1 MFIILCLLLPSL
13 DRPLVFSYNNTCS
26 IPCAVQAPDRQEGY
40 AVGGTITATEAH
52 KQYNEAITAFRKLIP
67 DPALRM
73 TFSRQVDGYMRQYVL
88 GVWQADNASSITPRH
103 VEFYNAI
110 YSAGNPVPSAL
121 YWEVATGVASFDL
134 FRPPAFFEDLR
145 RYDRMR
151 GTSLARRF
159 ADQLTLILLLFAAVD
174 DLVSESEAGFVNA
187 CSDTLIALCDQDGL
201 RPDRPALNA
210 GDFVSRP
217 STPPSVPTAPAAP
230 QKKEEAAPKQAE
242 EKQEEE
248 EPPKLEEVLAELD
261 GLCGLEKVKKDVK
274 SLINLVKVRK
284 LRQEAGLPVPPM
296 SLHLVFLG
304 NPGTGKT
311 TVARLLAK
319 IYRCIGVLSKG
330 QLVEV
335 DRSGLVAG
343 FVGQTAL
350 KTQEVVQKAIGGVL
364 FIDEAYALVNQEN
377 GNDFGHEAIEVL
389 LKNMEDHRDDL
400 IVIVAGYTGPMEKFI
415 HANPGLESRFN
426 KYFFFEDYDG
436 GQLME
441 IFQSMCRKN
450 GYQLSAEGEAWVRED
465 LKELYEN
472 RDENFGN
479 ARDVRNLFEKAVA
492 RQSDRVA
499 QLEAPTK
506 EQLMELRPEDLKD
519 PEPVASESDTEEEPT
534 K

>member
-1 MFIILCLLLPSL
+1 MCIR
-13 DRPLVFSYNNTCS
+13 D
-26 IPCAVQAPDRQEGY
+26 
-40 AVGGTITATEAH
+40 
-52 KQYNEAITAFRKLIP
+52 
-67 DPALRM
+67 
-73 TFSRQVDGYMRQYVL
+73 SR
-88 GVWQADNASSITPRH
+88 H
-103 VEFYNAI
+103 H
-110 YSAGNPVPSAL
+110 AGNHHHLHPGCGGAHPL
-121 YWEVATGVASFDL
+121 Y
-134 FRPPAFFEDLR
+134 
-145 RYDRMR
+145 
-151 GTSLARRF
+151 
-159 ADQLTLILLLFAAVD
+159 
-174 DLVSESEAGFVNA
+174 
-187 CSDTLIALCDQDGL
+187 
-201 RPDRPALNA
+201 
-210 GDFVSRP
+210 
-217 STPPSVPTAPAAP
+217 AP
-230 QKKEEAAPKQAE
+230 
-242 EKQEEE
+242 
-248 EPPKLEEVLAELD
+248 
-261 GLCGLEKVKKDVK
+261 GY
-274 SLINLVKVRK
+274 
-284 LRQEAGLPVPPM
+284 QEAGLPVPPM
-296 SLHLVFLG
+296 SLHLMFLG

-350 KTQEVVQKAIGGVL
+350 KTQEAVQKAIGGVL

-450 GYQLSAEGEAWVRED
+450 GYRLSAEGEAWVRED

-519 PEPVASESDTEEEPT
+519 PEPVASEPDTEEEPT